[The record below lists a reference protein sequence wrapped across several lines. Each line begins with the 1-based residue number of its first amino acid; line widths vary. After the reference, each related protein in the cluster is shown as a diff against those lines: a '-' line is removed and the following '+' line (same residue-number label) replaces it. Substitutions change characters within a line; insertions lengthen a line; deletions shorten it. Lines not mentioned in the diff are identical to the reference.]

1 MLEKVEPEKKD
12 LSTYRPVV
20 GDEAINEIETLAEP
34 LQGARVVHVNATAF
48 GGGVAEMLQTLVPLM
63 RDAGLD
69 AEWRVIE
76 GADDFFEVTKACHN
90 GLQGADVEFTD
101 EMKEIWKTYN
111 KKNAQAFE
119 GEYDFVIM
127 HDPQPAG
134 LRHYHEGGDARWI
147 WRCHIDTSEP
157 NPDFWD
163 FFAPFINEHDA
174 GGITLQII
182 DGETGFLVDSAEQC
196 ADRMQHLLEHP
207 EEADRMGT
215 AGRERVRENF
225 LSSRH
230 LTDYLQLFNALS

>member
-76 GADDFFEVTKACHN
+76 GAD
-90 GLQGADVEFTD
+90 VEFTD

-119 GEYDFVIM
+119 GEYDFVIV

-134 LRHYHEGGDARWI
+134 LRHDHEGGDARWI
-147 WRCHIDTSEP
+147 LRCHIDTSEP

-182 DGETGFLVDSAEQC
+182 DGETGFLVDSVEQC

-230 LTDYLQLFNALS
+230 LADCP